1 MYSRNAYQFRKTS
14 NPTKKYRVSPNPLT
28 ELHESTGPPLHETAA
43 VEGFACV
50 VIVVV
55 VINVLVA
62 ENNCVEAANAVTA
75 AVADRFYF
83 KTLNDLPISHIYFN
97 LRSLLL
103 KINYSFYFSLG
114 CLFP

>member
-1 MYSRNAYQFRKTS
+1 M
-14 NPTKKYRVSPNPLT
+14 NPR
-28 ELHESTGPPLHETAA
+28 GPPLHETAA

-50 VIVVV
+50 VIVV

-75 AVADRFYF
+75 AVADRFSF

-97 LRSLLL
+97 VGSLLL

-114 CLFP
+114 CFFP